1 MARTKAMPLEHLP
14 RWASAPQCRPMQL
27 DHDGAL
33 LFPAAFT
40 PAQRG
45 ALETVLAPA
54 PAGRPG
60 TRLKPVP
67 GIAAAIEPATA
78 IAASILGPEAHAVRA
93 TLFDKSP
100 AQNWSLGW
108 HQDRTIAVHARVE
121 MPGYSG
127 WTIKA
132 GIAHVVPPFEVLERM
147 LTLRIH
153 LDPAGLDNAP
163 LLIVPGSHRL
173 GRIGEPDIP
182 AIAAR
187 LGEAACP
194 AAAGDLW
201 LYATPILHAS
211 ARAANPT
218 RRRILQL
225 LYSAENLPGGL
236 EWLGVEADNAAIAA
250 TP

>member
-1 MARTKAMPLEHLP
+1 MPRTKAMPPKPLP
-14 RWASAPQCRPMQL
+14 RAASAAQCRPMQL
-27 DHDGAL
+27 DRDGAL

-54 PAGRPG
+54 PADRPG
-60 TRLKPVP
+60 TRLKPTP

-78 IAASILGPEAHAVRA
+78 IAASIPGPEARPVCA

-108 HQDRTIAVHARVE
+108 HQDRTIAVRARVE
-121 MPGYSG
+121 LPGYGG

-132 GIAHVVPPFEVLERM
+132 GIAHVVPPFEILERM

-153 LDPAGLDNAP
+153 LDPAGPGNAP

-182 AIAAR
+182 AVAAR

-201 LYATPILHAS
+201 LYAMPILHAS
-211 ARAANPT
+211 ARAASPT
-218 RRRILQL
+218 RRRVLQL

-236 EWLGVEADNAAIAA
+236 EWLGVQADDSGLTA
-250 TP
+250 TR

>member
-1 MARTKAMPLEHLP
+1 
-14 RWASAPQCRPMQL
+14 MQL
-27 DHDGAL
+27 DRHGAV
-33 LFPAAFT
+33 LFPAVFT
-40 PAQRG
+40 PARRA

-54 PAGRPG
+54 PADRPG
-60 TRLKPVP
+60 TRLKPIP
-67 GIAAAIEPATA
+67 GIAAAIAPATA
-78 IAASILGPEAHAVRA
+78 IAASILGPEARPVRA

-100 AQNWSLGW
+100 ARNWSLGW
-108 HQDRTIAVHARVE
+108 HQDRTIAVRARVE

-132 GIAHVVPPFEVLERM
+132 GIAHVVPPFEILERM

-182 AIAAR
+182 AVAAR
-187 LGEAACP
+187 LGKAACP

-218 RRRILQL
+218 RRRVLQL
-225 LYSAENLPGGL
+225 LYSAENLPGDL
-236 EWLGVEADNAAIAA
+236 EWLGVQADNAGLTA
-250 TP
+250 TK